1 MSLSSSESLLTED
14 GVICQSDYTEVC
26 TYILPLSLLSNDPRM
41 NGCLLAASQYDAWA
55 QY

>member
-26 TYILPLSLLSNDPRM
+26 TYILPLSLLSNDPLTPM
-41 NGCLLAASQYDAWA
+41 HEWLPFSCIPV
-55 QY
+55 